1 MLSESDSLSPELA
14 DAECRL
20 WVLNGFLEIQSG
32 VLRTQNRLDTNL
44 PHENRKAKTEVR
56 AKGDQPVTPLNT
68 PLPQAPTVPTWRT
81 ASVAGTTSVTLCP
94 CVW

>member
-32 VLRTQNRLDTNL
+32 VLRTQNPLDTNL

-68 PLPQAPTVPTWRT
+68 PLPQAPPGSQCLAVWGG
-81 ASVAGTTSVTLCP
+81 AGRELGTGS
-94 CVW
+94 